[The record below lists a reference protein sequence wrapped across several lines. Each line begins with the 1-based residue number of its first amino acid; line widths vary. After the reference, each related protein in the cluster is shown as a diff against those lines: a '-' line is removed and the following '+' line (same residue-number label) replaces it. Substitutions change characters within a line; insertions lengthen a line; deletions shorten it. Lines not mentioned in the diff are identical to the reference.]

1 MANTLEEQ
9 DAAMRGAAS
18 IITQLFAVEERAGVA
33 GQANQA
39 RRLAVDAVERTDE
52 EFADAKERSLVAL
65 RQIYFGVSDL
75 AQRKELIRLRRESDR
90 AMRNAGGAVAVAN
103 KRLAAQQ
110 RRANALPWV
119 LAGLL
124 AAACV
129 AVGALL
135 FQLYGAI
142 AGALLGF
149 FVAQGLI
156 ARERAKRAEAVRAA
170 QAAVDREQ
178 KRSAEL
184 FSAAEEATGQ
194 PDASARRDPFPP

>member
-110 RRANALPWV
+110 RRAN
-119 LAGLL
+119 
-124 AAACV
+124 
-129 AVGALL
+129 
-135 FQLYGAI
+135 
-142 AGALLGF
+142 
-149 FVAQGLI
+149 
-156 ARERAKRAEAVRAA
+156 
-170 QAAVDREQ
+170 
-178 KRSAEL
+178 
-184 FSAAEEATGQ
+184 
-194 PDASARRDPFPP
+194 